1 MRVQTDA
8 IHFKADQKLL
18 FFINEKMEKLSRFF
32 DRIMEANVILKL
44 ENSGQVRDK
53 ITEIRVHVPGE
64 TLIATATDK
73 TFEGSTLEAIEILKR
88 QLKQYKDKMIQK
100 R

>member
-1 MRVQTDA
+1 MRVQTEA

-18 FFINEKMEKLSRFF
+18 LFINEKIEKLNRFF
-32 DRIMEANVILKL
+32 DRIMEANIVLKL

-53 ITEIRVHVPGE
+53 VTEIRVHVPGE
-64 TLIATATDK
+64 VFIATATDK
-73 TFEGSTLEAIEILKR
+73 TFEGSTMEAIEILKR
-88 QLKQYKDKMIQK
+88 QLKQYKDKMIEK